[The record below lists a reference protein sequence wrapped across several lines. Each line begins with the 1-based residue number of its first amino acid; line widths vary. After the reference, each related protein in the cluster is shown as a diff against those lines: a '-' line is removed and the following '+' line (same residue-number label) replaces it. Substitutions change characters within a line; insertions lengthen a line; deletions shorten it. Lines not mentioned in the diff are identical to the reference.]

1 MGGGLENVPR
11 LCPLSGAINNAP
23 VACKLVDRITGDLR
37 GIRAKW
43 GGIPSAQRQKG
54 ERERER
60 IIDLEK
66 SLTLIGSPIID
77 VR

>member
-1 MGGGLENVPR
+1 MENSFLGGGLENVPR

-43 GGIPSAQRQKG
+43 GGFHQLRDRK

-60 IIDLEK
+60 ER
-66 SLTLIGSPIID
+66 GSSI
-77 VR
+77 